1 MDLNWIKD
9 KVQNIVT
16 KSFSEN
22 DKRRLNVLNDRIN
35 IACPYCGDSHKNAHK
50 KRGNLY
56 LDTLLYVCFN
66 CDKKTTFDK
75 MCKDF
80 DEYID
85 PDKKMELIEHY
96 EKTLTFDSYQD
107 DVFSSQLDKLF
118 KFEDIEKLL
127 TSGDAPLFD
136 FKRLNPNGFT
146 YQKLIDRGIP
156 IELHKNIF
164 EAYSWKNK
172 LKGEKEKVMVFLNM
186 RDDKVLGL
194 QTRNL
199 KEGKNR
205 DFKIY
210 NYQSIYELMYKTE
223 ADAFDISVYNK
234 LSYYFNIL
242 NINFD
247 EKITIFEGYLDS
259 LFYPNSIG
267 CVGVNTSLDF
277 FENNGLDIQYFYD
290 NDMAGFTKTDEKI
303 KSGFNCFLWNKLIE
317 DVIKRKKTDDPY
329 SMEYRLKKI
338 KDLNKLASL
347 VPNPYKTLE
356 LENYFS
362 RDVFDL
368 NYVPKII
375 KQNEL
380 FVRYTQR
387 NKLS

>member
-1 MDLNWIKD
+1 
-9 KVQNIVT
+9 
-16 KSFSEN
+16 
-22 DKRRLNVLNDRIN
+22 
-35 IACPYCGDSHKNAHK
+35 
-50 KRGNLY
+50 
-56 LDTLLYVCFN
+56 
-66 CDKKTTFDK
+66 
-75 MCKDF
+75 
-80 DEYID
+80 
-85 PDKKMELIEHY
+85 
-96 EKTLTFDSYQD
+96 
-107 DVFSSQLDKLF
+107 
-118 KFEDIEKLL
+118 
-127 TSGDAPLFD
+127 
-136 FKRLNPNGFT
+136 
-146 YQKLIDRGIP
+146 
-156 IELHKNIF
+156 
-164 EAYSWKNK
+164 
-172 LKGEKEKVMVFLNM
+172 M